1 MFLELAYDDLQ
12 SGFFFL
18 SLIEQL
24 PTRMM
29 GILVLFFKLY
39 E

>member
-1 MFLELAYDDLQ
+1 MFLKLAYDDLQ
-12 SGFFFL
+12 SGFFF

-29 GILVLFFKLY
+29 GILVLFFDMY